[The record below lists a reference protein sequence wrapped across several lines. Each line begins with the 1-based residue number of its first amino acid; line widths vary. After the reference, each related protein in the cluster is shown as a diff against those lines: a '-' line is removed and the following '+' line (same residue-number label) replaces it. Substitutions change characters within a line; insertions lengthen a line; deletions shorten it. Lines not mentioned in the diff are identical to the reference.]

1 MELTA
6 QLEGLLF
13 YRSVPVKKA
22 GLSQLLNLTE
32 EQLEVALS
40 DLTTRLETG
49 GTRLLITD
57 KEVQLVTAP
66 ELDELIES
74 IRRDELN
81 RDIGRAGAETLAII
95 LYREPVSR
103 AEIDLIRGVNSSFIL
118 RNLMIRGLIN
128 RSMRQDGLRS
138 YFYSITPS
146 LLAHLGITKK
156 TDLPGYEEM
165 TARLNSFVAKADDKF
180 NPDEAI

>member
-13 YRSVPVKKA
+13 YRSVPVNKTD
-22 GLSQLLNLTE
+22 LSQLLNLTE
-32 EQLEVALS
+32 EQLGVVLS
-40 DLTTRLETG
+40 DLAARLETG

-74 IRRDELN
+74 IRRDELS

-95 LYREPVSR
+95 LYREPISR

-128 RSMRQDGLRS
+128 RSMSQDGLRS
-138 YFYSITPS
+138 YLYSITPS

-156 TDLPGYEEM
+156 TDLSGYEEM
-165 TARLNSFVAKADDKF
+165 TVKLNSFVARADDES
-180 NPDEAI
+180 NSDEII